1 VEVAA
6 AVVVAVVPEV
16 VVDVVAVVAD
26 VSVEVPLGIAEV
38 LVVELVSVV
47 LIVLEVSVLVEVL
60 EVSVVADVSEVAVV
74 SSCLLQAIVK
84 TVRAAMQ
91 RMAAKDFFMCDS
103 SLCLIVVGVVS
114 RVSACVIE
122 LGVPALTSLPSRET
136 EAIVAARGSAA
147 GDWSSD
153 EAGRSVTSP

>member
-1 VEVAA
+1 VEVAE

-16 VVDVVAVVAD
+16 VVAVVAVVAD

-38 LVVELVSVV
+38 LVVADVSVV
-47 LIVLEVSVLVEVL
+47 LIVLAVSVADVL
-60 EVSVVADVSEVAVV
+60 EVSVVADVSEVAVA
-74 SSCLLQAIVK
+74 SSCLLQAIEK

-103 SLCLIVVGVVS
+103 SLCVIVVGVVS

-136 EAIVAARGSAA
+136 EAIVAARGKAA
-147 GDWSSD
+147 GDWLTD

>member
-38 LVVELVSVV
+38 LVAPVADVSVV
-47 LIVLEVSVLVEVL
+47 LIVLAVSVLVEVL
-60 EVSVVADVSEVAVV
+60 EVSVVAEVSEVEVV

-103 SLCLIVVGVVS
+103 SLSVIVVGVVS

-122 LGVPALTSLPSRET
+122 LGVPALTSLPSQET
-136 EAIVAARGSAA
+136 EAIAARGKAR
-147 GDWSSD
+147 
-153 EAGRSVTSP
+153 GRLIIG